1 MLEGR
6 ERRGKCSV
14 MDNTTQP
21 FGLSRWKRNAIP
33 SKVIYVYIFVREDG
47 TRTYSALRL
56 LIKSSAAVWRPP
68 PPRKRKSTTKTNDS
82 AKLLLRTN
90 LTLILFDPLEDVSNG
105 QDVVPFDIAES
116 ILRCFAHRRKKM
128 FFSCGGRISM
138 LRIYRSSTLSIRKNR
153 NKRKIIKD
161 GDAVGLYMLYYLM
174 ILSVRINRRQQ

>member
-1 MLEGR
+1 M
-6 ERRGKCSV
+6 

-47 TRTYSALRL
+47 TRTYSAPPAALRL
-56 LIKSSAAVWRPP
+56 LIKSSAAVWRP

-161 GDAVGLYMLYYLM
+161 RDAVGLYMLYYLM

>member
-1 MLEGR
+1 
-6 ERRGKCSV
+6 

-56 LIKSSAAVWRPP
+56 LIKSSAAVWRP

-116 ILRCFAHRRKKM
+116 ILRCFAHRREKM
-128 FFSCGGRISM
+128 FIFFLLWRPNFNAAD
-138 LRIYRSSTLSIRKNR
+138 LSILDTLNSQKQEQ
-153 NKRKIIKD
+153 KED
-161 GDAVGLYMLYYLM
+161 H
-174 ILSVRINRRQQ
+174 